1 MSNLNYS
8 LLVREIFMWK
18 GPPLFLYEEV
28 MLLALQDK
36 EGTIASNTMYQFAI
50 GAAILSDLLLSNH
63 ICIDGSKNKLVS
75 VVSDKQF
82 EDPII
87 NECLEKISTSKKKKP
102 LKEWVT
108 KFSNL
113 KDLKN
118 RAARQLC
125 KRNILKEDEDKV
137 LIFFT
142 RKIFPEIN
150 PIPEK
155 QLIKRLR
162 KAIFTATREIDMS
175 TIVLIS
181 LAHNTNLLKVV
192 FDKKKLKERKD
203 RIEKIINGDMAGAAA
218 KEAIEAMQ
226 AAIFVTVIM
235 PAVIVTS

>member
-1 MSNLNYS
+1 
-8 LLVREIFMWK
+8 MWK
-18 GPPLFLYEEV
+18 GSSLFLYEEI
-28 MLLALQDK
+28 MLLALKDK
-36 EGTIASNTMYQFAI
+36 EGTIASNTMYQIAI

-63 ICIDGSKNKLVS
+63 ISIEDSKKKAVS
-75 VVSDKQF
+75 VVSNKQY

-87 NECLEKISTSKKKKP
+87 NECLEIIATSKKKKT
-102 LKEWVT
+102 LKEWIT

-113 KDLKN
+113 KNLKN

-125 KRNILKEDEDKV
+125 KRGILKEDEDKV

-142 RKIFPEIN
+142 RKIFPEVN

-155 QLIKRLR
+155 QLIDRLR

-203 RIEKIINGDMAGAAA
+203 RIEKIISGDMAGAAA

-226 AAIFVTVIM
+226 AAIIV
-235 PAVIVTS
+235 AVIVPTIIVSS